1 MKTSEHAAD
10 TINCPRHQMV
20 PDGLQGAPSFSFDIF
35 ARGHAKLLLE
45 AD

>member
-1 MKTSEHAAD
+1 MKTSEPSAD

-20 PDGLQGAPSFSFDIF
+20 PDGLQGTPSVSFDIF
-35 ARGHAKLLLE
+35 ARRDAKLLLE

>member
-1 MKTSEHAAD
+1 MKTSDPAAD

-20 PDGLQGAPSFSFDIF
+20 PDGLQGAPSVSFDIF
-35 ARGHAKLLLE
+35 ARRHAKLLLE